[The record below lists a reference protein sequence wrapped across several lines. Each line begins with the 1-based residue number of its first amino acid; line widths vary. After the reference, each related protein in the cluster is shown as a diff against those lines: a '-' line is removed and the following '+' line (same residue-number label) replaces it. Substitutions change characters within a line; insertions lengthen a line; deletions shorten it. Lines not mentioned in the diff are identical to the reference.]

1 MFGRW
6 RGDTWHAHEDA
17 AMPALARRLRAADI
31 ALVNLET
38 ALCDQ
43 ATARHTAAAV
53 RGQRYRLTAP
63 PEHAAWLAEAGV
75 DVAILANNH
84 ALDCGPDSLAGTRR
98 ALAAHGIAAVGAM
111 PAGAQAWPILVIDRA
126 WGRAGG
132 ELVIT
137 AATMHPPPVRPGALA
152 PALLA
157 RTAQRDFEEH
167 VRRLARAHP
176 RALRVVS
183 LHWGQ
188 EGAVHP
194 GAHQRVLARR
204 LVDAGAHVI
213 HGHGAHVRQDI
224 ERYRGAAIVYSA
236 GNLRFDMRQLSDAI
250 EITLVHDGTWRVAGE
265 RAGARPVRGRGPI
278 PATGRAGQAR

>member
-17 AMPALARRLRAADI
+17 AHPGLARHLRAADI

-53 RGQRYRLTAP
+53 RGQRHRLTAP
-63 PEHAAWLAEAGV
+63 PERAIRLAEAGV
-75 DVAILANNH
+75 DVAVLANNH
-84 ALDCGPDSLAGTRR
+84 ALDCGPDSLAGTVR
-98 ALAAHGIAAVGAM
+98 ALAAHGIAAVGAT
-111 PAGAQAWPILVIDRA
+111 PADARAWPVLVVDHPS
-126 WGRAGG
+126 GRARGRARG

-152 PALLA
+152 PAVLA
-157 RTAQRDFEEH
+157 RSAARDFEEH
-167 VRRLARAHP
+167 VRGLARAHP

-213 HGHGAHVRQDI
+213 HGHGAHVIQDI
-224 ERYRGAAIVYSA
+224 EHYRGAAIVYSA
-236 GNLRFDMRQLSDAI
+236 GNLRFDMRQPNDAV
-250 EITLVHDGTWRVAGE
+250 EITLVRDGTWRVAG
-265 RAGARPVRGRGPI
+265 ARPVRRPAPI
-278 PATGRAGQAR
+278 PATGRAGRAR